1 MSYKQV
7 KFGKFKKFLGG
18 CMLQSAQAAQQPTYL
33 TLPWTSCKAK
43 LIRTFADY
51 RAYIKV
57 EWLKCKWLCIFSFFC
72 VLFHECHLLL
82 SFLPVYVSMG
92 PRISWL
98 YYCKIRP
105 TQVHRNR
112 WVQRTTIQQEVN
124 TSCNTGQNWS

>member
-1 MSYKQV
+1 
-7 KFGKFKKFLGG
+7 
-18 CMLQSAQAAQQPTYL
+18 MLQSAQAAQQPTYL

-82 SFLPVYVSMG
+82 SSSSICFHGAKNQLT
-92 PRISWL
+92 L
-98 YYCKIRP
+98 LL
-105 TQVHRNR
+105 
-112 WVQRTTIQQEVN
+112 
-124 TSCNTGQNWS
+124 